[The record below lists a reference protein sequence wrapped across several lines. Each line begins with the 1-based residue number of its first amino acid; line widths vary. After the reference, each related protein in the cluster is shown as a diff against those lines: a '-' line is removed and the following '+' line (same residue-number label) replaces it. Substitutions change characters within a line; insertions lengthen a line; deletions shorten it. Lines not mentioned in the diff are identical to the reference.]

1 MSAHSAIAKFAFTED
16 ALCCILFN
24 RFVFCLTSEAVCSS
38 LSWIFFF
45 CFNNL
50 QVTHDVIYKA
60 LGKLVC
66 RKWFKR
72 TLFPAGHLIH
82 FHRQWFS
89 ICNIQF
95 SLWTAQFFHSGRL
108 FVRSFVRSVVYS
120 NRAWHWRIDSYAKV
134 NIQKATS
141 ISLFKFPLECMPFWF
156 LFRSLHLGTRDSLR
170 AEYWNTQTHQ
180 CSGAKHILMKP
191 NK

>member
-1 MSAHSAIAKFAFTED
+1 MERQRENDKGRNKENEAFVMSAHSAMAKFAFTED

-38 LSWIFFF
+38 SSRFFF
-45 CFNNL
+45 GFNNL

-72 TLFPAGHLIH
+72 ALFPAGHLIH

-108 FVRSFVRSVVYS
+108 FVRSFVRSAGRLFELCTTLA
-120 NRAWHWRIDSYAKV
+120 NR
-134 NIQKATS
+134 
-141 ISLFKFPLECMPFWF
+141 
-156 LFRSLHLGTRDSLR
+156 
-170 AEYWNTQTHQ
+170 
-180 CSGAKHILMKP
+180 
-191 NK
+191 